1 MLNLSNVFDI
11 NSMQQVRHALSPIF
25 VVFRKLFFLIS
36 VVGLCLF
43 ETEVFANNEAFRF
56 NENANLALRRTAHL
70 LLLENG
76 DSLSTIPP
84 VQQIDANTFSVRME
98 HMFDYEQLPS
108 LLKQSLQMQHIE
120 RGYNVTVLKCD
131 NGEVQLGYNFLDLT
145 RKEGVAC
152 GGRRQQEGCYQLQ
165 VSFIS
170 ENEEARTASGNWW
183 LLPFGSALAG
193 LGFIV
198 WNKTRPKTG
207 PMHIQSPVVSFTN
220 DSKTRFG
227 SSVFDLVN
235 QTLVSGDATHQLTF
249 REAKL
254 LALFAKSPNQ
264 VLERDFI
271 LKSVWEDEGVIVGR
285 SVDVFVSRLRKML
298 ANEPAVKITAVHGVG
313 YKMEVLP

>member
-1 MLNLSNVFDI
+1 MLNLSNRFYT
-11 NSMQQVRHALSPIF
+11 NSMHPIRLALSRGFINFGKISFLIF
-25 VVFRKLFFLIS
+25 VI
-36 VVGLCLF
+36 GLCFSKTAVL
-43 ETEVFANNEAFRF
+43 ANNDNFRF
-56 NENANLALRRTAHL
+56 AEKANLALRRTAHL
-70 LLLENG
+70 LLLNNG

-84 VQQIDANTFSVRME
+84 VKQIDASTFSIRME
-98 HMFDYEQLPS
+98 HLFDYEQLPD

-131 NGEVQLGYNFLDLT
+131 NGEVQLGYNFLDLNS
-145 RKEGVAC
+145 EDGVAC
-152 GGRRQQEGCYQLQ
+152 GGRKQVEGCYLLQ

-170 ENEEARTASGNWW
+170 ENEEPKTASGNWW

-198 WNKTRPKTG
+198 WNKTRHRTG
-207 PMHIQSPVVSFTN
+207 FTYIQAPVANLGN
-220 DSKTRFG
+220 DSKTHFG
-227 SSVFDLVN
+227 SSVFDLTN
-235 QTLVSGDATHQLTF
+235 QTLISGDTTHQLTF

-254 LALFAKSPNQ
+254 LALFAKSPNK

-313 YKMEVLP
+313 YKMEVFS

>member
-1 MLNLSNVFDI
+1 MRL
-11 NSMQQVRHALSPIF
+11 ALSQALMNFGKISFLMF
-25 VVFRKLFFLIS
+25 VI
-36 VVGLCLF
+36 GLCILK
-43 ETEVFANNEAFRF
+43 TEALANNENFRF
-56 NENANLALRRTAHL
+56 AEKANLALRRTAHL
-70 LLLENG
+70 LLLKNG

-84 VQQIDANTFSVRME
+84 VKQIDANTFSIRME
-98 HMFDYEQLPS
+98 HLFDYEQLPE

-131 NGEVQLGYNFLDLT
+131 NGEVQLGYNFLDLN
-145 RKEGVAC
+145 RKEGVTC
-152 GGRRQQEGCYQLQ
+152 GGRTQKEDCYRLQ

-170 ENEEARTASGNWW
+170 ENEEPKTASGNWW

-198 WNKTRPKTG
+198 WNRTRHRNNVLP
-207 PMHIQSPVVSFTN
+207 IQAPTANMGN
-220 DSKTRFG
+220 DSKTSLG
-227 SSVFDLVN
+227 SSVFDLIN
-235 QTLVSGDATHQLTF
+235 QTLISGSVTHQLTF

-254 LALFAKSPNQ
+254 LALFARSPNQ

-313 YKMEVLP
+313 YKMEVFS